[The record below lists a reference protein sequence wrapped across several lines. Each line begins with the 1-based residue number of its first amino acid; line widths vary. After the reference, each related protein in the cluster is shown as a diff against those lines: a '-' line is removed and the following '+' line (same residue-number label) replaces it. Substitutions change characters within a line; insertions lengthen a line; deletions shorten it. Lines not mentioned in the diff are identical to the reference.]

1 MAIITVGAE
10 KGGVGK
16 SRLATHIAAMAAA
29 DGVEVV
35 LLDTDKQG
43 SAGSWVSIREGAEL
57 RPDEKKPLPVVPL
70 LTLPEKPAH
79 TLNSLSTKYDLVVV
93 DIGAQNYRTMVEA
106 ALLSDLVLVPC
117 GADQQEVESTLRVFD
132 ALKDLGPRHI
142 SGKGRVPAHVVLNRV
157 SVLENASSTADLR
170 AVFEGKS
177 VPVLK
182 SHIALRSS
190 WVVTGKTGRALH
202 ELRGKERSEKAI
214 SEMRAVYAEIQSLL
228 KEGQAE

>member
-43 SAGSWVSIREGAEL
+43 SAGSWVSIREGAVL
-57 RPDEKKPLPVVPL
+57 RPDEDPLPVVPL

-93 DIGAQNYRTMVEA
+93 DIGAQNYRTMLEA

-132 ALKDLGPRHI
+132 AMKDLGPRHV
-142 SGKGRVPAHVVLNRV
+142 SGQGRVPAHVVLNRV
-157 SVLENASSTADLR
+157 SVLENASATADLR
-170 AVFEGKS
+170 ALFEGES
-177 VPVLK
+177 IPVLK
-182 SHIALRSS
+182 SQLALRSS

-228 KEGQAE
+228 EGEAE